1 MALSAIMEP
10 QRGKEPYPWGLSM
23 SEHPY
28 WIAFGDIHGHT
39 AAFRRIPELAGATG
53 VLITGDLTNVGGV
66 AEAKEVVEAVKAV
79 NPRILAQ
86 IGNMD
91 LAPVEAWLDA
101 QGMGMH
107 RKAIELAPGLG
118 IMGVGWSNPTPFGTP
133 SEAPDATLGQW
144 LAETYEKAKAFAHL
158 ILASHTPPFGGKGD
172 VVGNGAHVG
181 SKAVREFILRVK
193 PALCLTG
200 HIHEAQSLETIGE
213 TLVVNP
219 GDLASGG
226 YVRVG
231 YDGHAVTAE
240 LLRVRP

>member
-1 MALSAIMEP
+1 
-10 QRGKEPYPWGLSM
+10 M
-23 SEHPY
+23 SDHPY

-39 AAFRRIPELAGATG
+39 AAFKRIPGLAGAAG
-53 VLITGDLTNVGGV
+53 VLITGDLTNLGGIT
-66 AEAKEVVEAVKAV
+66 EAKQVVEAVKAI

-91 LAPVEAWLDA
+91 LAPVEAWLDGE
-101 QGMGMH
+101 GMGMH
-107 RKAIELAPGLG
+107 CKAIELASGLG

-133 SEAPDATLGQW
+133 SEAPDAQLGQW
-144 LAETYEKAKAFAHL
+144 LAKTYEKAQKFPHL
-158 ILASHTPPFGGKGD
+158 ILASHTPPFGGKSD
-172 VVGNGAHVG
+172 VVGNGVHVG
-181 SKAVREFILRVK
+181 SQAVREFILRAK

-200 HIHEAQSLETIGE
+200 HIHEARSVEKIGE

-240 LLRVRP
+240 LLSVQP